1 MDFLS
6 IILACVIIYFVIR
19 FLGLD
24 KKDNFEPF
32 ESAVDKKQKL
42 INQATDK
49 KYEFY
54 KKLQTDYKKWEL
66 MADLKAKE
74 KLWSQLVT
82 QQELW
87 EKLDKIHS
95 GRSDFVEKVNLYLK
109 K

>member
-1 MDFLS
+1 MDFLYL
-6 IILACVIIYFVIR
+6 ILVCAIVYFIIR

-24 KKDNFEPF
+24 KKDNFESIVTP
-32 ESAVDKKQKL
+32 EVKKQKL
-42 INQATDK
+42 IDQAIDK

-87 EKLDKIHS
+87 EKLDKLHS
-95 GRSDFVEKVNLYLK
+95 NQSDFVEKVNLYLK

>member
-6 IILACVIIYFVIR
+6 IILVCAIVYFIIR

-24 KKDNFEPF
+24 KKDNFELPVID
-32 ESAVDKKQKL
+32 VDKKQKL
-42 INQATDK
+42 IDQAEDK
-49 KYEFY
+49 KNKFYE
-54 KKLQTDYKKWEL
+54 KLQTDYKKWEL
-66 MADLKAKE
+66 MTDSKEKE

-87 EKLDKIHS
+87 DKLDGLWS
-95 GRSDFVEKVNLYLK
+95 GQLDFVEKVNSYLK

>member
-6 IILACVIIYFVIR
+6 IILVCVIIYFVIR

-42 INQATDK
+42 IDEAWNK
-49 KYEFY
+49 KNKFYE
-54 KKLQTDYKKWEL
+54 KLQSDYKKWEL
-66 MADLKAKE
+66 MTDSKEKE

-87 EKLDKIHS
+87 DKLDGLRS
-95 GRSDFVEKVNLYLK
+95 DQSDFVKKVNSYLK